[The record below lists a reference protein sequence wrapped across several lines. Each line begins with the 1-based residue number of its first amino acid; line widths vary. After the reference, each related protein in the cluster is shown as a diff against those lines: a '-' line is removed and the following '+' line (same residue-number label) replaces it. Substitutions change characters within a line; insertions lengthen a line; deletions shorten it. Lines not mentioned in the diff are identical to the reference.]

1 MVAKWGKLTHFHNPR
16 YLTFDLEWLESYNTT
31 LYGFS
36 RVPSPKSG
44 TVYRHVKQ
52 SKDIVIHSIWSVSS
66 GSGTIF
72 QQGGQVQPF
81 PAGGLGQSPGVQCI
95 LATIF

>member
-1 MVAKWGKLTHFHNPR
+1 MIYSIGAIIICLVAKWGKLIHFQNLI

-44 TVYRHVKQ
+44 TVYRHVNHN
-52 SKDIVIHSIWSVSS
+52 KDIVIPSRALHSKSFKFIA
-66 GSGTIF
+66 F
-72 QQGGQVQPF
+72 QIKNNVQYN
-81 PAGGLGQSPGVQCI
+81 
-95 LATIF
+95 TNWKE

>member
-1 MVAKWGKLTHFHNPR
+1 MIYSIGAIIICLVAKWGKLTHFQNPG

-52 SKDIVIHSIWSVSS
+52 SKDIVSSIYDSDISHLQRHVKR
-66 GSGTIF
+66 
-72 QQGGQVQPF
+72 
-81 PAGGLGQSPGVQCI
+81 
-95 LATIF
+95 